1 MLEFCKTVLVK
12 VSFDKALFAKELKK
26 SVRWLKKSEIHNL
39 RDWCLKRYGEIY
51 GDLIHATFS
60 NQALIA

>member
-26 SVRWLKKSEIHNL
+26 SVRWLKKSEIHL
-39 RDWCLKRYGEIY
+39 QVGEFLKAMVLHGVKK
-51 GDLIHATFS
+51 H
-60 NQALIA
+60 QQ

>member
-26 SVRWLKKSEIHNL
+26 SVRWLKRSEIIKL
-39 RDWCLKRYGEIY
+39 KDWCLNRYGTVY
-51 GDLIHATFS
+51 GDLILATFS

>member
-26 SVRWLKKSEIHNL
+26 SVRWLKRSEIHNL
-39 RDWCLKRYGEIY
+39 KDWCLKRNGEIY